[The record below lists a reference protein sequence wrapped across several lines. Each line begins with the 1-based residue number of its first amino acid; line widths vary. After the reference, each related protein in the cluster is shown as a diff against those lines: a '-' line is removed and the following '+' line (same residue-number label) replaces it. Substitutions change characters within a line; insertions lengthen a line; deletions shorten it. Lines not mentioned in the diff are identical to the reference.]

1 MSWSP
6 TSLRSEA
13 RREPHHV
20 SDGVQ
25 PKPTA
30 MTRRERSPI
39 LRRAWPVTRITPS
52 AKVSA
57 GLPSCQLPIERL
69 TVRFPRLMID
79 HLIGPAAR
87 RLAALLLAMLAA
99 VACGSATE
107 PRASL
112 VHPGES
118 VEVRFG
124 SSDTNRVFNIAT
136 AESDRYVVYLHP
148 EQGSFVLL

>member
-1 MSWSP
+1 
-6 TSLRSEA
+6 
-13 RREPHHV
+13 
-20 SDGVQ
+20 
-25 PKPTA
+25 
-30 MTRRERSPI
+30 
-39 LRRAWPVTRITPS
+39 
-52 AKVSA
+52 
-57 GLPSCQLPIERL
+57 
-69 TVRFPRLMID
+69 MID

-107 PRASL
+107 PRDSL

-136 AESDRYVVYLHP
+136 AGVTDPGYNGRHAAASEMMRLG
-148 EQGSFVLL
+148 EQSHI